1 MTSSAAPEPSS
12 SVSSVR
18 SPSVRAEPAQD
29 PAEPDPQAVATAV
42 EACRSVSRLSGGIA
56 GEAATY
62 LPGKRVNGVRIR
74 PGGVAVNVVAHWDWS
89 AEQVA
94 TEVRAAVRTAA
105 AASGAPVGRVDV
117 TIDDVEVPVQLVER
131 LGLAEPEPEPEPEQP
146 ADAVAAAPGVTVPAI
161 PPPVPVQSSAPAPTR
176 LWTARMRR
184 AGKLS
189 LLVSGLHRAAHVLAP
204 VRR

>member
-62 LPGKRVNGVRIR
+62 LPGKRVNGVRVR
-74 PGGVAVNVVAHWDWS
+74 PGGVAVNVVAHWDWP

-94 TEVRAAVRTAA
+94 TEVRSAVRTAA

-117 TIDDVEVPVQLVER
+117 TIDDVEVPVQLPER
-131 LGLAEPEPEPEPEQP
+131 LGLAEPEPEPEPEPEQP
-146 ADAVAAAPGVTVPAI
+146 ADAAAAAPGVTVPAI
-161 PPPVPVQSSAPAPTR
+161 PQPVPGQSPAPAPTR
-176 LWTARMRR
+176 LRTARMPRMRR
-184 AGKLS
+184 RQS
-189 LLVSGLHRAAHVLAP
+189 
-204 VRR
+204 

>member
-62 LPGKRVNGVRIR
+62 LPGKRVNGVRVR
-74 PGGVAVNVVAHWDWS
+74 PGGVAVNVVAHWDWP

-94 TEVRAAVRTAA
+94 TEVRGAVRTAT
-105 AASGAPVGRVDV
+105 ASKAPVGRVDV
-117 TIDDVEVPVQLVER
+117 AIDDVDVPVQLAER
-131 LGLAEPEPEPEPEQP
+131 LGLVEPEPEQP
-146 ADAVAAAPGVTVPAI
+146 ADAAAAAPGVTVPAI
-161 PPPVPVQSSAPAPTR
+161 PQPVPGQSPAPAPTR
-176 LWTARMRR
+176 LRTARMPRMRR
-184 AGKLS
+184 RQS
-189 LLVSGLHRAAHVLAP
+189 
-204 VRR
+204 